1 MARAIWSGTLSF
13 GLVSIPVELYSATV
27 DRTIHFNQFEAGT
40 SDRIRN
46 KRVNERTG
54 EEVDY
59 ADIVKGYDLGGG
71 DYVLLSPE
79 ELEAVEP
86 GRSRTIEVLDFVD
99 SDQIDPIYY
108 RKAYYLVPKGEAA
121 ARAYAL
127 LRQAMLESQRVGVA
141 MFVMRAKQYLV
152 AIRPE
157 EELLALETMFFAD
170 EIVDPSQEIAG
181 LPVPAAEFKPRELEA
196 AKLLID
202 SMAAEWNPH
211 AYRDTYREAV
221 QAMVERKRQGE
232 EIVTES
238 TADEPAPVVDLLEAL
253 SASVAAARARQK
265 SGGGAVS
272 GGRRPERAAS
282 APKAG
287 AAGNGTAGKGTAGKG
302 TAGKGTA
309 GKGTAGKGTAGKG
322 TAGKGTA
329 GKGTA
334 GKGTGRP
341 IAARQPAAGTSKSEL
356 YEQAASLGIAG
367 RSRMSRQE
375 LERAVRAA
383 TSRERKAS

>member
-13 GLVSIPVELYSATV
+13 GLVSVPVELYSATV

-127 LRQAMLESQRVGVA
+127 LRRAMLESQRVGVA

-170 EIVDPSQEIAG
+170 EIVDPRQEIAG

-202 SMAAEWNPH
+202 SMAAEWEPQ

-221 QAMVERKRQGE
+221 QAMVERKRHGE

-238 TADEPAPVVDLLEAL
+238 TAEEPAPVVDLLEAL

-265 SGGGAVS
+265 SEGGAVS
-272 GGRRPERAAS
+272 GGRRPGRAAP
-282 APKAG
+282 APE
-287 AAGNGTAGKGTAGKG
+287 
-302 TAGKGTA
+302 
-309 GKGTAGKGTAGKG
+309 
-322 TAGKGTA
+322 
-329 GKGTA
+329 
-334 GKGTGRP
+334 
-341 IAARQPAAGTSKSEL
+341 AR
-356 YEQAASLGIAG
+356 
-367 RSRMSRQE
+367 
-375 LERAVRAA
+375 
-383 TSRERKAS
+383 

>member
-13 GLVSIPVELYSATV
+13 GLVSVPVELYSATA

-40 SDRIRN
+40 SDRIHN
-46 KRVNERTG
+46 KRINERTG
-54 EEVDY
+54 DEVDY

-71 DYVLLSPE
+71 DYVILTPE

-99 SDQIDPIYY
+99 SDQIDPLYY

-121 ARAYAL
+121 ARAYVL
-127 LRQAMLESQRVGVA
+127 LRRAMLESRRVGIA

-157 EELLALETMFFAD
+157 EEVLGLETMFFAD
-170 EIVDPSQEIAG
+170 EIVDPRQEIAG
-181 LPVPAAEFKPRELEA
+181 LPVPAAEFKSRELEA

-202 SMAAEWNPH
+202 SMVTDWDPE

-221 QAMVERKRQGE
+221 ETLVEQKRQGME
-232 EIVTES
+232 VVTES
-238 TADEPAPVVDLLEAL
+238 VREEPAPVVDLLEAL

-265 SGGGAVS
+265 AVRGGRPSMTPPARATRRGARAPRARSPRAGSAKAAGGGAK
-272 GGRRPERAAS
+272 RRSPGEKGAS
-282 APKAG
+282 AAG
-287 AAGNGTAGKGTAGKG
+287 AKA
-302 TAGKGTA
+302 
-309 GKGTAGKGTAGKG
+309 
-322 TAGKGTA
+322 
-329 GKGTA
+329 
-334 GKGTGRP
+334 
-341 IAARQPAAGTSKSEL
+341 AAGASKSEL
-356 YEQAASLGIAG
+356 YERAASLGIAG
-367 RSRMSRQE
+367 RSKMSRQE

-383 TSRERKAS
+383 TARERKAS

>member
-1 MARAIWSGTLSF
+1 MARAIWSGTLGF
-13 GLVSIPVELYSATV
+13 GLVSVPVELYSATV

-54 EEVDY
+54 DEVDY

-71 DYVLLSPE
+71 DYVILSPE

-99 SDQIDPIYY
+99 SDQIDPIHY

-127 LRQAMLESQRVGVA
+127 LHRAMLESRRVGIA

-157 EELLALETMFFAD
+157 EGLLGLETMFFAD
-170 EIVDPSQEIAG
+170 EIVDPRQEIAG
-181 LPVPAAEFKPRELEA
+181 LPLPAAEFKPRELEA

-202 SMAAEWNPH
+202 SMATDWDPG
-211 AYRDTYREAV
+211 AYHDTYREAV
-221 QAMVERKRQGE
+221 EALVERKRQGK
-232 EIVTES
+232 EIVTEHVRE
-238 TADEPAPVVDLLEAL
+238 EPAPVVDLLEAL
-253 SASVAAARARQK
+253 SASVAAARTRQK
-265 SGGGAVS
+265 AQRGRRATANPPASPSPPAPRAGGSGARPAKTGGGV
-272 GGRRPERAAS
+272 GGGKRRPPVKKSAS
-282 APKAG
+282 SAGGAKGATAG
-287 AAGNGTAGKGTAGKG
+287 AKGATAGA
-302 TAGKGTA
+302 
-309 GKGTAGKGTAGKG
+309 
-322 TAGKGTA
+322 
-329 GKGTA
+329 
-334 GKGTGRP
+334 
-341 IAARQPAAGTSKSEL
+341 SKSEL
-356 YEQAASLGIAG
+356 YERAASLGIAG
-367 RSRMSRQE
+367 RSKMSRQE

-383 TSRERKAS
+383 TARERKAS